1 MMTANTADSLSTLSG
16 SMQSLEF
23 KGRMMMVSLLRLKTL
38 QALEM
43 DEALHARMAEAPDLM
58 RKMPI
63 VLDLGQ
69 LGHASLAELLVVI
82 ERVRRHGFKLIG
94 LQECLAASE
103 ALLEASGLPLLALG
117 NGDTRP
123 PGSGGSSAAKDS
135 RETAKAAPS
144 VETAKSAH
152 DRGAVGMLGEGAVA
166 ANSKDSPSGKS
177 APEEGQSA
185 TPVHSLT
192 TVIRDTV
199 RSGQQV
205 YARGGDLI
213 ILASVSSGAEIL
225 ADGHIHIHGTL
236 RGRALAGVRG
246 LASATIYCRRLEA
259 ELLAIAGCYR
269 VADDILDRE
278 RGEHRMVRFDGKRLL
293 ISET

>member
-1 MMTANTADSLSTLSG
+1 
-16 SMQSLEF
+16 
-23 KGRMMMVSLLRLKTL
+23 MMVSLLRLKTL

-123 PGSGGSSAAKDS
+123 SGSGGSSAAKDS

-152 DRGAVGMLGEGAVA
+152 DRGAVDAPGAGVVA
-166 ANSKDSPSGKS
+166 PSLKDSPRKS
-177 APEEGQSA
+177 APEEEQTA